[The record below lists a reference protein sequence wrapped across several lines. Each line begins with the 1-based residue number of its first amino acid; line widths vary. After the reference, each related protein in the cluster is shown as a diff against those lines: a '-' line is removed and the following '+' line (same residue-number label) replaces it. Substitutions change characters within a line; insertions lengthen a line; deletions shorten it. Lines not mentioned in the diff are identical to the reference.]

1 MVGDHMGILCAV
13 IFVFSFFFFFFR
25 VKRPQHLPACYCSVW
40 PVAHERTHFL
50 LCRSDAHRFLLP
62 CPAPLLL
69 CRGRRYS
76 SFRPSVTYFSRLFL
90 FFFFFLV
97 TLLLHSSSSQSLTL
111 CHWHYRYHYHRPF
124 HPREVSWIWTRQD
137 RMTFP
142 KTGQGEGECSRQGT
156 RGFKV
161 VQGVYSS
168 Y

>member
-1 MVGDHMGILCAV
+1 LPMRELTFCSVGAMLTDFSSRVRHHFCCAGGGDTHPFGPPSL
-13 IFVFSFFFFFFR
+13 IFHASFF
-25 VKRPQHLPACYCSVW
+25 
-40 PVAHERTHFL
+40 
-50 LCRSDAHRFLLP
+50 
-62 CPAPLLL
+62 
-69 CRGRRYS
+69 
-76 SFRPSVTYFSRLFL
+76 